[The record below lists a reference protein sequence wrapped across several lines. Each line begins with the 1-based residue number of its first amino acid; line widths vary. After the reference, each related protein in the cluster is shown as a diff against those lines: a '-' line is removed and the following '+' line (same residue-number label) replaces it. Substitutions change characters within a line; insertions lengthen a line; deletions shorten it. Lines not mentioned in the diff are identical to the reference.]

1 MTRFCVENTV
11 DEDLVKMQDR
21 KQDEIDGIMEN
32 GGATSKK

>member
-11 DEDLVKMQDR
+11 DADLVKMQER

-32 GGATSKK
+32 GGATSKR